1 MSRSSVADS
10 VRDRLLNRTRE
21 TGENYEALLV
31 RYALE
36 RLLYRL
42 GQSDLRDQFVLKG
55 AYSFLIWQGDLHR
68 PTRDLDLLGYGSPE
82 QLEGIFRRL
91 CRMDDVPEDGV
102 RFDAESVEVTPIRNA
117 DEYGGIRVRLDATI
131 GSAELR
137 LQVDVGFGDAVV
149 PPPEDT
155 SFPVLL
161 DFPAPEI
168 RTYPR
173 PTVVAEK
180 VHGLV
185 TLGIT
190 NTRMKDFYDLWYLGR
205 TFDFEGPVLVDAIQ
219 STFERRE
226 TDVPASRPPALSE
239 AFADDGRKRRQWDAF
254 LDRTR
259 LESAETDLTAVIE
272 HLEAFLWP
280 PLQASGKDA
289 AYRKHWP
296 PGGPWSAIN
305 SGDE

>member
-1 MSRSSVADS
+1 MSRSSVVDS
-10 VRDRLLNRTRE
+10 VRDRLLSRKRE

-82 QLEGIFRRL
+82 HLEEVFQRL

-102 RFDAESVEVTPIRNA
+102 RFDAESVEVASIRDA
-117 DEYGGIRVRLDATI
+117 DAYGGMRVRLDATL
-131 GSAELR
+131 GSAALR

-155 SFPVLL
+155 SFPTLL

-168 RTYPR
+168 RTYAR

-180 VHGLV
+180 LHGLV

-190 NTRMKDFYDLWYLGR
+190 NTRMKDFYDLWYLSR
-205 TFDFEGPVLVDAIQ
+205 TFGFEGSVLVDAIR
-219 STFERRE
+219 STFRRRE
-226 TDVPASRPPALSE
+226 TGPPASRPQALSE
-239 AFADDGRKRRQWDAF
+239 TFAEDEQKQQQWAAF

-259 LESAETDLTAVIE
+259 LESTDPGLTTVIDQ
-272 HLEAFLWP
+272 LGLFLWP
-280 PLQASGKDA
+280 PLQASGTDST
-289 AYRKHWP
+289 YRKHWP
-296 PGGPWSAIN
+296 PGGPWS
-305 SGDE
+305 E

>member
-1 MSRSSVADS
+1 MSRSSVVDS
-10 VRDRLLNRTRE
+10 VRDRLLHRKRK
-21 TGENYEALLV
+21 TGENYEALLI

-82 QLEGIFRRL
+82 QLEEVFQRL

-102 RFDAESVEVTPIRNA
+102 RFDAESVEVASIRDA
-117 DEYGGIRVRLDATI
+117 DAYGGMRVRLDATL
-131 GSAELR
+131 GSAALR

-155 SFPVLL
+155 SFPTLL

-168 RTYPR
+168 RTYAR

-180 VHGLV
+180 LHGLV
-185 TLGIT
+185 TIGIT
-190 NTRMKDFYDLWYLGR
+190 NTRMERLLRPLVPEPHVRFRGIRSRRCHPVHLQAERDGA
-205 TFDFEGPVLVDAIQ
+205 TCVPPAGPVRDLRGGRA
-219 STFERRE
+219 
-226 TDVPASRPPALSE
+226 E
-239 AFADDGRKRRQWDAF
+239 A
-254 LDRTR
+254 
-259 LESAETDLTAVIE
+259 TAVGC
-272 HLEAFLWP
+272 L
-280 PLQASGKDA
+280 
-289 AYRKHWP
+289 
-296 PGGPWSAIN
+296 PGPNAT
-305 SGDE
+305 

>member
-1 MSRSSVADS
+1 MSRSSVIDS
-10 VRDRLLNRTRE
+10 VRDRLLNRKRE

-68 PTRDLDLLGYGSPE
+68 PTRDLDLLGYGSSE
-82 QLEGIFRRL
+82 QLEEVFQRL

-102 RFDAESVEVTPIRNA
+102 RFDAESVEVAPIRDA
-117 DEYGGIRVRLDATI
+117 DAYGGVRVRLDAAL

-155 SFPVLL
+155 SFPTLL
-161 DFPAPEI
+161 EFPAPEI
-168 RTYPR
+168 RTYAR

-180 VHGLV
+180 LHGLV

-190 NTRMKDFYDLWYLGR
+190 NTRMKDFYDLWYLSR
-205 TFDFEGPVLVDAIQ
+205 TFGFEGSVLVDAIR

-226 TDVPASRPPALSE
+226 TEPPASRPQALSE
-239 AFADDGRKRRQWDAF
+239 TFAEDEEKQRQWGGF

-259 LESAETDLTAVIE
+259 LESTDPDLTAVIDQ
-272 HLEAFLWP
+272 LGLFLWP
-280 PLQASGKDA
+280 PLQASGEEA
-289 AYRKHWP
+289 TYRKHWP
-296 PGGPWSAIN
+296 PGGPWS
-305 SGDE
+305 E